1 MSVRRAPQVIRK
13 LSSCRNCESHD
24 QGRGSGI
31 VCRYGVVP
39 AKPKGLFSVAAL
51 FCKKGRRSEVENVI
65 RGSRLATVAPATN
78 RTGRAES

>member
-51 FCKKGRRSEVENVI
+51 FVRREGAVKW
-65 RGSRLATVAPATN
+65 RM
-78 RTGRAES
+78 